1 MTCGREDGTKIWKGA
16 GNCLLFKLLGTWTLT
31 VLFISYLLTISMFM
45 MIADSFPYTDEVFDS
60 KFKRDYTK

>member
-31 VLFISYLLTISMFM
+31 VLFISYLLIISMFM
-45 MIADSFPYTDEVFDS
+45 MIAD
-60 KFKRDYTK
+60 